1 VTDTTRRPRIAVDAM
16 GGDIGP
22 EAVIPGALQALRDG
36 VACTLLLYGDP
47 ARIDAQLAVVRDQDS
62 DVGNSDIE
70 VVACSEDIPMDAAP
84 AAAVRGKPDSPIVKA
99 MRHQREGAVDA
110 VVSAGSTGAMV
121 AASLL
126 ILGRLRAV
134 ERPAIA
140 TFIPTVRGETL
151 LVDAG
156 ANTAATADL
165 LLCFARMGAAY
176 CRAMQDLPRPSVGLL
191 NIGSEPS
198 KGSELMI
205 ATHALLRASELSFA
219 GNVEGNEVLLGGC
232 DVLVTDGFT
241 GNIALK
247 LVEGLAQFLRA
258 LAGSGTLTESEL
270 AGLAAFSVAIK
281 RRFTYEV
288 YGGAPLLGV
297 DGVSI
302 ICHGR
307 STPLA
312 FTHAVRVAAQQAQCR
327 LPELIAQALQ
337 ASPPEG

>member
-1 VTDTTRRPRIAVDAM
+1 MTDQTRRPRIAVDAM

-22 EAVIPGALQALRDG
+22 EATVSGALQALRDG
-36 VACTLLLYGDP
+36 VACELLLYGDQS
-47 ARIDAQLAVVRDQDS
+47 RIEVQLAAARQQGDVVPDLA
-62 DVGNSDIE
+62 IE
-70 VVACSEDIPMDAAP
+70 IVPCTEDIPMDAAP
-84 AAAVRGKPDSPIVKA
+84 ATAVRGKPDSPIVKA
-99 MRHQREGAVDA
+99 MRHQREGRVDA

-126 ILGRLRAV
+126 ILGRLRSV
-134 ERPAIA
+134 ERPAIG

-156 ANTAATADL
+156 ANTAATPEL

-176 CRAMQDLPRPSVGLL
+176 CRAMQGLPCPAVGLL

-198 KGSELMI
+198 KGSDLMI
-205 ATHALLRASELSFA
+205 ATHALLQEAELDFT
-219 GNVEGNEVLLGGC
+219 GNVEGNEVMLGRN
-232 DVLVTDGFT
+232 DVLVADGFT

-247 LVEGLAQFLRA
+247 LIEGFAQFLKA
-258 LAGSGTLTESEL
+258 LGGSGMLTEAEL

-307 STPLA
+307 STPVA

-327 LPELIAQALQ
+327 LPVLIDQALQ
-337 ASPPEG
+337 SAQPEG